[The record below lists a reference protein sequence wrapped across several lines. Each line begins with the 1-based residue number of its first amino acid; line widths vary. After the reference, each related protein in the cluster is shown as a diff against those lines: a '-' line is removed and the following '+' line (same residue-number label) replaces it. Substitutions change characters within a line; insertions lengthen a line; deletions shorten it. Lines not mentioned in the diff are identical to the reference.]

1 MIEIVDNA
9 STIVI
14 FTSDS
19 MFTIHFKS
27 DFWGIFKAIWE
38 RPFCFLE
45 DFDCFFFVNIV
56 KRTKDGKH
64 SISNIKLLKPHE
76 ESFITFLVRDLD
88 GSVCGRLKKDGEEK
102 DANKCWIEPHWLFIL
117 NIKIW
122 RIFKSMYLNY
132 WENE

>member
-102 DANKCWIEPHWLFIL
+102 DANKCWIEPH
-117 NIKIW
+117 
-122 RIFKSMYLNY
+122 
-132 WENE
+132 